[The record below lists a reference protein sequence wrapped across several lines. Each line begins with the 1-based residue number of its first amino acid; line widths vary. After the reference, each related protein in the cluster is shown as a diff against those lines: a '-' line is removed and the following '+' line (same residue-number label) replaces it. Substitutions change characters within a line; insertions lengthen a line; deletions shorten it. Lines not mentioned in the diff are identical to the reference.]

1 MADSERGRWE
11 AWAHGRCWVTPSGE
25 RTYYIRARL
34 GVSAD
39 GKPRR
44 IEVNTRRHKLHEAV
58 AEWERFA
65 RNPGAY
71 SPAGTAPREPLH
83 LDRALSEAFLAW
95 SRDVKG
101 NSEKHRKE
109 QRRILA
115 WWAERLPGVDLRCA
129 RFEDHIRPALEGKPP
144 STYRAHAAIILG
156 LYRWLRLERDL
167 DLTEDPV
174 HGRFYLPDATPEQ
187 WRRVKAVPRE
197 HFEKALEH
205 LTGIYRDA
213 LILQAGT
220 GAHVSEVWRFV
231 QTGSVEPL
239 PRNAMQ
245 DGSVGLVVFP
255 LTKGKDVLRVRADE
269 RTLAAAEKL
278 LEYGR
283 AAAGNAKRR
292 AFSKERYVDAV
303 KSACDAAGV
312 PVFKPGQ
319 MRHSVATL
327 AVNAGADLAAVSAFL
342 GHKSPKTTR
351 RFYAT
356 HGAVAKVPTLNA
368 PGAASIAPGT
378 RASNR

>member
-1 MADSERGRWE
+1 
-11 AWAHGRCWVTPSGE
+11 VTPSGE
-25 RTYYIRARL
+25 RTFYIRAVI
-34 GVSAD
+34 GKGAD
-39 GKPRR
+39 GKARR
-44 IEVNTRRHKLHEAV
+44 FEVNTKRHELHEAL

-71 SPAGTAPREPLH
+71 SPAGTATPREPIYI
-83 LDRALSEAFLAW
+83 DKPLSEAFLAW

-129 RFEDHIRPALEGKPP
+129 RFEDHIRPALEGKGS
-144 STYRAHAAIILG
+144 STYRAHAAAILA
-156 LYRWLRLERDL
+156 LYRWLRLERGL
-167 DLTEDPV
+167 ELTEDPV
-174 HGRFYLPDATPEQ
+174 HGRFFLPDPAPEQ
-187 WRRVKAVPRE
+187 WRKLKAVPRE

-205 LTGIYRDA
+205 LTGIYREA
-213 LILQAGT
+213 LILQGGT
-220 GAHVSEVWRFV
+220 GAHVTEVWRFM
-231 QTGSVEPL
+231 QRGSVEPL
-239 PRNAMQ
+239 PKNATQ
-245 DGSVGLVVFP
+245 DGSAGLIVFP
-255 LTKGKDVLRVRADE
+255 LTKGKDVLRVRADA

-278 LEYGR
+278 LDYGR
-283 AAAGNAKRR
+283 KAADRMKRK

-303 KSACDAAGV
+303 KSACVAAKV

-327 AVNAGADLAAVSAFL
+327 AVNAGADLGAVSAFL

-356 HGAVAKVPTLNA
+356 FGAVAKVPTLNA
-368 PGAASIAPGT
+368 PEAKPLDAIPSG
-378 RASNR
+378 R

>member
-1 MADSERGRWE
+1 MAETDRGHWE
-11 AWAHGRCWVTPSGE
+11 PWAHGRCWVTPSGD

-34 GVSAD
+34 GQTVD
-39 GKPRR
+39 GNPRR
-44 IEVNTRRHKLHEAV
+44 IEVNTKRHKLHEAM

-65 RNPGAY
+65 KNPGAY
-71 SPAGTAPREPLH
+71 NPAGTAPRLPVH
-83 LDRALSEAFLAW
+83 IDTALCEAFLAW

-109 QRRILA
+109 QRRLLA
-115 WWAERLPGVDLRCA
+115 WWAERLAGVDLRCA
-129 RFEDHIRPALEGKPP
+129 RFEDHIRPALDGKSP
-144 STYRAHAAIILG
+144 SSLRAHAAVILG

-174 HGRFYLPDATPEQ
+174 HGRFFLPDPTPEQ
-187 WRRVKAVPRE
+187 WRRVKAVPAE
-197 HFEKALEH
+197 HFHKALEH
-205 LTGIYRDA
+205 LTGIYRDV
-213 LILQAGT
+213 LILQGGT

-239 PRNAMQ
+239 PRSAMQ
-245 DGSVGLVVFP
+245 DGSAGLVVFP
-255 LTKGKDVLRVRADE
+255 LTKGKDVLRVRADA

-283 AAAGNAKRR
+283 RAATREKRK

-303 KSACDAAGV
+303 KAACATAGI
-312 PVFKPGQ
+312 PTFTPGQ

-356 HGAVAKVPTLNA
+356 LGAVAKVPTLNA
-368 PGAASIAPGT
+368 PEIT
-378 RASNR
+378 RREESA